1 MIMIKNLETVMFRR
15 HDPITDKFR
24 YQVSLYRPFMT
35 WLLPFFFLI
44 LTYNQA
50 AAQKKIEVYLIGGQS
65 NATGQGYMANLSDT
79 MTVNTR
85 VLLFHSGLPHLN
97 SGLPPYTWQPL
108 HQASESPDRFGPE
121 LSFGTALKLLRP
133 AATIAI
139 IKHAHSGTNLF
150 NDWNPAK
157 KDEDTLAQ
165 GAQYREF
172 IHTVNA
178 GLDSLRKRGY
188 HPVIK
193 GMLWQQGESDA
204 DKGGAVSKNYGQ
216 NLKHLIG
223 RIRKQLHARNM
234 VFVYGYVY
242 PLPNHG
248 RGIEEVRLA
257 EHDLDQDAGTGLS
270 TRKAYVVNTDSLSL
284 RSNDPNTPYPND
296 IIHFGTSG
304 TWKLGLRMAYKMN
317 QHL

>member
-1 MIMIKNLETVMFRR
+1 MK
-15 HDPITDKFR
+15 
-24 YQVSLYRPFMT
+24 
-35 WLLPFFFLI
+35 WLLFFFFLI
-44 LTYNQA
+44 LTYNQVS
-50 AAQKKIEVYLIGGQS
+50 AQKRIEVYLIGGQS

-79 MTVNTR
+79 MVADKQ

-121 LSFGTALKLLRP
+121 LSFGTALKRLRP
-133 AATIAI
+133 TTSIAI

-150 NDWNPAK
+150 SDWNPAK
-157 KDEDTLAQ
+157 NNKDTLAQ
-165 GAQYREF
+165 GVQYKEF

-204 DKGGAVSKNYGQ
+204 DKGGAISGNYGQ

-223 RIRKQLHARNM
+223 RVRKQLHVRNM

-242 PLPNHG
+242 PPPNHG
-248 RGIEEVRLA
+248 KDIEEVRQA
-257 EHDLDQDAGTGLS
+257 EHDLDEDAETGLS
-270 TRKAYVVNTDSLSL
+270 TRKVYVVDTDDLSL

-304 TWKLGLRMAYKMN
+304 TWELGLRMAYKMN

>member
-1 MIMIKNLETVMFRR
+1 MHGRQ
-15 HDPITDKFR
+15 DPTPDKFR
-24 YQVSLYRPFMT
+24 YQASLYSPFMN
-35 WLLPFFFLI
+35 WLLPLFFLI
-44 LTYNQA
+44 LTYDQA
-50 AAQKKIEVYLIGGQS
+50 SAQKKIEVYLIGGQS

-79 MTVNTR
+79 MIADKQ

-121 LSFGTALKLLRP
+121 LSFGTVLKRLRP
-133 AATIAI
+133 TANIAI

-150 NDWNPAK
+150 DDWNPAK
-157 KDEDTLAQ
+157 NNEDTLTQ
-165 GAQYREF
+165 GVQYGEF

-204 DKGGAVSKNYGQ
+204 DKGGAASKNYGQ
-216 NLKHLIG
+216 NLKYLIG

-242 PLPNHG
+242 PPPNHG
-248 RGIEEVRLA
+248 RGIEEVRQA

-284 RSNDPNTPYPND
+284 RANDPNTPYPND
-296 IIHFGTSG
+296 VIHFGTSG